1 MEAVD
6 EVAAEDEVE
15 GVGGELGLLVRV
27 ALVGTEVTHSSPH
40 NLAGE
45 EISGMTDCL
54 SSVSDVNLESGFV

>member
-15 GVGGELGLLVRV
+15 GVVGELGLLVRV
-27 ALVGTEVTHSSPH
+27 ALVGTQVTHSPPH

-45 EISGMTDCL
+45 EISGMTH
-54 SSVSDVNLESGFV
+54 